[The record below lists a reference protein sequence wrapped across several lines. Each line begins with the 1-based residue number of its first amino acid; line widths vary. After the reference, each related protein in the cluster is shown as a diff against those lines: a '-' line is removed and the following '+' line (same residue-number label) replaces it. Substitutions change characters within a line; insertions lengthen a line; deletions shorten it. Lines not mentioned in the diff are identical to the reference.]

1 MRLVGGLRWGWLE
14 YAAGAQR
21 VSVHGYSSVNILCVM
36 WKLCSNLQQQIRA
49 GLKHCSLRGASLIT
63 AAVVTTLLKFP
74 AVDFLAWCYELGQI
88 LFLSVTACFI

>member
-1 MRLVGGLRWGWLE
+1 MRLVGGLRWGGLE

-74 AVDFLAWCYELGQI
+74 AVDCTSWHGVMNLDKFY
-88 LFLSVTACFI
+88 F